1 MTRLLIQGGRVLDPA
16 NGVDRVADV
25 LIEDGIVVEV
35 GANLS
40 SRASTGL
47 ARTDVSIID
56 AKGLVVAPGFVDL
69 HTHLREPGFEYKE
82 SIETGTRA
90 AARGGFTTVC
100 AMPNTEPAMDSRA
113 TIEYVLRR
121 AAEVGAVR
129 VLPIGAVTKGRAG
142 QQLAELG
149 ELAESGCIGFSDD
162 GNPVAD
168 ASVMRR
174 ALEYASTFGLPIID
188 HCEDPQL
195 AGGVMHEGWVSTRL
209 GLMGIPSASEENMVA
224 RDISLAR
231 QTGTHV
237 HVAHVSTAGSV
248 ELVRR
253 ARAEG
258 VRVTAEVTPHHLALT
273 HEAVMHPSTLRRG
286 SGREASGRTALGLAY
301 DTNAKMYPPLRSA
314 EDAAACVEGLRDGT
328 IDAIATDHAP
338 HAVQEKLC
346 EFDNAAFG
354 MIGLET
360 ALALSLAAIAT
371 GNRQQATGKG
381 QGLSLERIVEALT
394 VGPVRALGL
403 DRRVPG
409 IGTLAVGAPGDIVVF
424 DPQRDWMVE
433 PETLASKGKNTPLL
447 GQTLRG
453 QVVATVYAGEV
464 VYALEGVG
472 V

>member
-16 NGVDRVADV
+16 SGVDMTGDV
-25 LIEDGIVVEV
+25 LVEDGVIVAV
-35 GANLS
+35 GPDLS
-40 SRASTGL
+40 SRASTGS
-47 ARTDVSIID
+47 ARTDLRTID
-56 AKGLVVAPGFVDL
+56 ARGLVVAPGFVDL

-129 VLPIGAVTKGRAG
+129 LLPIGCVTKGRAG
-142 QQLAELG
+142 KQLAELG
-149 ELAESGCIGFSDD
+149 ELAEAGCIGFSDD
-162 GNPVAD
+162 GNAVAD
-168 ASVMRR
+168 AAIMRR

-209 GLMGIPSASEENMVA
+209 GLKGIPSASEENMVA

-237 HVAHVSTAGSV
+237 HIAHVSTAGAV

-253 ARAEG
+253 AKAEG
-258 VRVTAEVTPHHLALT
+258 VRVTAEVTPHHLALN
-273 HEAVMHPSTLRRG
+273 HEAVMHHG
-286 SGREASGRTALGLAY
+286 SSRTLAY

-338 HAVQEKLC
+338 HAVQEKRC

-354 MIGLET
+354 MVGLET
-360 ALALSLAAIAT
+360 ALALALSAP
-371 GNRQQATGKG
+371 
-381 QGLSLERIVEALT
+381 GLTLERVVEALT

-403 DRRVPG
+403 ERRVPG
-409 IGTLAVGAPGDIVVF
+409 IGTLAAGAPGDVVVF
-424 DPQRDWMVE
+424 DPGREWTVE
-433 PETLASKGKNTPLL
+433 REALVSKGKNTPLL

-464 VYALEGVG
+464 VYALEGVIAK
-472 V
+472 